1 MLEEAENDPLVVG
14 KPYLIALRQSNKR
27 PGMSTTQETVRYS
40 AGNCKIT
47 ADVSRVT
54 CDNDAEPFPKLLD
67 EVTHLAAGHRFRLSY
82 CCGRIQRR
90 SLTERLIF
98 CPPRSPRLRFDGS
111 SKLSALHLPC

>member
-82 CCGRIQRR
+82 CCGRIQRVAATAR
-90 SLTERLIF
+90 ELGCAAGGDR
-98 CPPRSPRLRFDGS
+98 
-111 SKLSALHLPC
+111 